1 MIYYKSEVAV
11 TVPVRSDSVQYG
23 TVPPSSIPDT
33 VHKDTVPEVAY
44 PTLDRTETAQYG
56 TSLNQDPVPT
66 TVPIRLNTVQYHVPP
81 SESPST
87 VYFDNVPETALANS
101 HRTNTEDYSTLS
113 KFNYIPAMVPPSFV
127 QGLIMPKRTDSCLRN
142 KYTKKRKLSRT
153 PIVVTRIIDH
163 SKDAKTKLHITLSV

>member
-1 MIYYKSEVAV
+1 MAIQQNKILIQYAQKKQNIKSVFPAAVNKSHFDLPQILNKSQSPEVVV
-11 TVPVRSDSVQYG
+11 TVPVRPNSVRYG
-23 TVPPSSIPDT
+23 TVPLSSIPDT

-87 VYFDNVPETALANS
+87 VYSDNVP
-101 HRTNTEDYSTLS
+101 
-113 KFNYIPAMVPPSFV
+113 
-127 QGLIMPKRTDSCLRN
+127 
-142 KYTKKRKLSRT
+142 
-153 PIVVTRIIDH
+153 
-163 SKDAKTKLHITLSV
+163 